1 MMHWFLLMLEEG
13 GIFASF
19 AERGENGK
27 DQHSLDRKWS
37 RQFDCEQGKLMRYLM
52 PSFTEL
58 DMEFSK

>member
-1 MMHWFLLMLEEG
+1 MLEEG

-37 RQFDCEQGKLMRYLM
+37 RQFDCEQGKLMHYLM